1 MKPKE
6 KLREKDL
13 QRISRLRLIDDDFMT
28 ICFDGYIEGANL
40 LLRLILQRDDLKI
53 KEVKTQKALKN
64 LEGRDLRLDIYATD
78 INGAKYNIEIQR
90 SDKGAIAQRARY
102 HSSMIDADML
112 MPGQKF
118 DELNTNIVIFITEKD
133 VLGLDEPI
141 YHIDRYIKEGNH
153 LPFNDGSHIIYVNGE
168 KKGSDTD
175 LEKLMSD
182 FYCTESKDM
191 NYKELSDR
199 VKYYK
204 ETKKGAE
211 DMCQIWDEIRAE
223 GREEGV
229 QEGVLIGKEENAL
242 RMIKLGKFS
251 LEDIALSTDLPIGKI
266 KELAE
271 AKSA

>member
-1 MKPKE
+1 MNTKE

-28 ICFDGYIEGANL
+28 VCFDGYIEGANL
-40 LLRLILQRDDLKI
+40 LLRVILQRDDLKI
-53 KEVKTQKALKN
+53 EEVKTQKTLKS

-78 INGAKYNIEIQR
+78 DKGSKYNIEIQR
-90 SDKGAIAQRARY
+90 SDKGAIARRARY
-102 HSSMIDADML
+102 HSSMIDSDML
-112 MPGQKF
+112 KTGQDF
-118 DELNTNIVIFITEKD
+118 DELNTNIVIFITEND

-141 YHIDRYIKEGNH
+141 YHIDRYVKEGDY

-168 KKGSDTD
+168 KKGTDTE

-182 FYCTESKDM
+182 FYCTEAKDM

-211 DMCQIWDEIRAE
+211 DMCQIWDEIR
-223 GREEGV
+223 EEGV
-229 QEGVLIGKEENAL
+229 ERGMIMGKEENAL
-242 RMIKLGKFS
+242 KMLADNLP
-251 LEDIALSTDLPIGKI
+251 LETIARYTGLPLERI

-271 AKSA
+271 AKPA